1 MTSSSIHQQA
11 SKRPLLA
18 IAVAITFFTSTDG
31 IAQTNAHA
39 PPAAATQQGLLDNLF
54 LLQNTRTA
62 RISSW
67 DTTGGNSDFIQI
79 APGKTATLASIP
91 EAGIIR
97 RFYVAVAPG
106 DRMRFRKVI
115 LRMYWDGR
123 KDPSV
128 EVPLGDFFGSG
139 LGTLRPFHSLP
150 INVNP
155 GNRGADFD
163 GLVSYFPMPFEH
175 GARITVEN
183 DGGVEGFIL
192 YYHVEYEQYA
202 AGQLPA
208 NSGRFHA
215 QWRRVPKTPIPE
227 GIHKD
232 PLENFLKDKNVS
244 GNDNYVVLDT
254 RGKGSFVGFFLTVDN
269 LTGGWY
275 GEGDDMIFIDGEK
288 WPPTYPGTGH
298 EEVFDAGCCPDE
310 EFSGP
315 YTGFYLIENLN
326 GEFGGKNQMYRFY
339 LDNPVRFQK
348 AIRVTLE
355 HGHANNY
362 ENDYTT
368 TAFWYQKEPHAAFPA
383 LPAALDRL
391 PVWPA
396 GVSEAMETELNLNQ
410 IHVCRNSAE
419 AQAYMQTPFYNPKH
433 PPVVMSE
440 SDAKA
445 VADLSSAR
453 NKEFR
458 TLRYQDYIQD
468 VKAAEAIF
476 RGYVKDDV
484 K

>member
-1 MTSSSIHQQA
+1 MISSNNILVTIA
-11 SKRPLLA
+11 A
-18 IAVAITFFTSTDG
+18 AVALLTSFDA
-31 IAQTNAHA
+31 IAQTNSYTA
-39 PPAAATQQGLLDNLF
+39 PAATVQQRLFDDLF

-79 APGKTATLASIP
+79 APGKTAVLASIP
-91 EAGIIR
+91 DAGIIR
-97 RFYVAVAPG
+97 RFYIAIAPG

-183 DGGVEGFIL
+183 DGGVDGFIL

-202 AGQLPA
+202 AGQLPV

-232 PLENFLKDKNVS
+232 LAQNFLKDKNIT
-244 GNDNYVVLDT
+244 GDGNYVVLDT
-254 RGKGSFVGFFLTVDN
+254 KGKGSFVGFFLTIDN

-275 GEGDDMIFIDGEK
+275 GEGDDMIFIDGDK

-298 EEVFDAGCCPDE
+298 EEVFDAGCCPNE

-326 GEFGGKNQMYRFY
+326 AEFGGKNQMYRFY
-339 LDNPVRFQK
+339 LANPIHFQK
-348 AIRVTLE
+348 SIRVTLE

-368 TAFWYQKEPHAAFPA
+368 TAFWYQKDPHPAFPQ
-383 LPAALDRL
+383 LPAAVDRL

-396 GVSEAMETELNLNQ
+396 GVAQAMETELSLNQ
-410 IHVCRNSAE
+410 IPIFRSPAE
-419 AQAYMQTPFYNPKH
+419 VQAYMQTPFYNPKY
-433 PPVVMSE
+433 PPVIMSE

-445 VADLSSAR
+445 VAELSSAR

-458 TLRYQDYIQD
+458 ALHYQDYIRD
-468 VKAAEAIF
+468 VKTTETMF
-476 RGYVKDDV
+476 QRYVKDSV